1 MKKKIK
7 IVTFVV
13 LLLGVVLTAGLF
25 LSRHNVAVLNPKGVV
40 GHKERSLMIIAALL
54 AVLVIVPV
62 FTMTAVIAW
71 KYRAGNTKAK
81 YMPNWDH
88 HRGMEF
94 TWWAIPSA
102 IILVLAV
109 LTWTSS
115 HSLDPYRPL
124 TSNQTPVQIQVV
136 ALDWKW
142 LFIYPEQH
150 VATVNYFKMPVN
162 TPVEFTI
169 TADAPMNS
177 FWIPQLG
184 GQIYAMPGMSTELH
198 LEASTTGNYN
208 GSSANISGKGFAGM
222 KFVAT
227 ATSQSDFEHWL
238 QTTQRTSQ
246 HLDTA
251 EYNGLAK
258 PSENNKAAT
267 YSNADPE
274 LYDTIMM
281 KYMMPMQQSLSDSA
295 GQASASIGTHNHTEA
310 Q

>member
-1 MKKKIK
+1 MKKVK
-7 IVTFVV
+7 VV
-13 LLLGVVLTAGLF
+13 AFLVLILGVVLAGAVF
-25 LSRHNVAVLNPKGVV
+25 FAHNNVAVLNPKGVV
-40 GHKERSLMIIAALL
+40 ADKERQLMFIAAAL

-62 FTMTAVIAW
+62 FVLTGVIAW
-71 KYRAGNTKAK
+71 KYRATNAKAK
-81 YMPNWDH
+81 YTPEWDH

-102 IILVLAV
+102 IILFLAV

-115 HSLDPYRPL
+115 HSLDPYRAL
-124 TSNQTPVQIQVV
+124 ASSAKPVQIQVV

-142 LFIYPEQH
+142 LFIYPDQH
-150 VATVNYFKMPVN
+150 IATVNYFEMPVN

-184 GQIYAMPGMSTELH
+184 GQIYAMPGMSTKLH
-198 LEASTTGNYN
+198 LEASTAGSYN

-222 KFVAT
+222 KFVAH
-227 ATSQSDFEHWL
+227 ATSTADFTNWIHLAQQS
-238 QTTQRTSQ
+238 SQ
-246 HLDTA
+246 HLDQA
-251 EYNGLAK
+251 AYGALAK
-258 PSENNKAAT
+258 PSEHNKVAYFSQPDT
-267 YSNADPE
+267 E

-281 KYMMPMQQSLSDSA
+281 KYMLPTQQQSVDADGHVMNGLITT
-295 GQASASIGTHNHTEA
+295 QHTET